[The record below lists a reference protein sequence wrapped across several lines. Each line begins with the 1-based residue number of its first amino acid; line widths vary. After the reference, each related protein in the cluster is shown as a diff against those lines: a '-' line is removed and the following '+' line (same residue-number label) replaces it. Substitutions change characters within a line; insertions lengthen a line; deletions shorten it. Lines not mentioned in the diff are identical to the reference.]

1 MRRLPVERGRS
12 TPSQPE
18 DEKMTKHNKEV
29 KKTKQKE
36 VDSAGQ
42 LVTFKLRAHVSCGTS
57 EDPQHDSG
65 FSLTRTHG
73 GFRRAEP
80 PEVFWAIQD
89 GDTKV

>member
-29 KKTKQKE
+29 N
-36 VDSAGQ
+36 SAGQ